1 MLVTG
6 LTGKTGAGKSTV
18 ASYLKEKGCFV
29 IDGDLVAREIVM
41 PSSPALKE
49 LAEAFGKD
57 IILEDG
63 SLDRKALAQKA
74 FSSADG
80 TALLNRITHPHIK
93 ARFEELLAK
102 ASKEGFA
109 VAVID
114 AAALLESDCKDL
126 CEKIIVV
133 HADEQIRLERILSR
147 DRITYEQAMTRI
159 NGQKDDNYY
168 LRQADIIIFNN
179 ADNEALFNEIN
190 KLKELTRSQ
199 KAPGQKSLQILFCFY
214 FWYFHC
220 LR

>member
-74 FSSADG
+74 FSSAEG
-80 TALLNRITHPHIK
+80 TTLLNRITHPHIK

-168 LRQADIIIFNN
+168 LRQADIVIFNN
-179 ADNEALFNEIN
+179 ADNEALFNEFN
-190 KLKELTRSQ
+190 KLKELTR
-199 KAPGQKSLQILFCFY
+199 
-214 FWYFHC
+214 
-220 LR
+220 

>member
-1 MLVTG
+1 
-6 LTGKTGAGKSTV
+6 
-18 ASYLKEKGCFV
+18 
-29 IDGDLVAREIVM
+29 M
-41 PSSPALKE
+41 PPSPALKE

-74 FSSADG
+74 FSSAEG

-147 DRITYEQAMTRI
+147 D
-159 NGQKDDNYY
+159 
-168 LRQADIIIFNN
+168 
-179 ADNEALFNEIN
+179 
-190 KLKELTRSQ
+190 
-199 KAPGQKSLQILFCFY
+199 
-214 FWYFHC
+214 
-220 LR
+220 

>member
-1 MLVTG
+1 MLVIG

-74 FSSADG
+74 FSSAEG

-114 AAALLESDCKDL
+114 AAALLESDCKNL
-126 CEKIIVV
+126 CEKITVV
-133 HADEQIRLERILSR
+133 HADEKIRLERILSR
-147 DRITYEQAMTRI
+147 DGITREQAMTRI

-168 LRQADIIIFNN
+168 LRQADIVIFNN
-179 ADNEALFNEIN
+179 TDNEALFNEFN
-190 KLKELTRSQ
+190 KLKELTR
-199 KAPGQKSLQILFCFY
+199 
-214 FWYFHC
+214 
-220 LR
+220 

>member
-1 MLVTG
+1 MLVIG

-74 FSSADG
+74 FSSAEG

-179 ADNEALFNEIN
+179 ADNEALFNEFN
-190 KLKELTRSQ
+190 KLKELTR
-199 KAPGQKSLQILFCFY
+199 
-214 FWYFHC
+214 
-220 LR
+220 

>member
-49 LAEAFGKD
+49 LAETFGKD

-74 FSSADG
+74 FSSAEG
-80 TALLNRITHPHIK
+80 TTLLNRITHPHIK

-168 LRQADIIIFNN
+168 LRQADIVIFNN
-179 ADNEALFNEIN
+179 ADNEALFNEFN
-190 KLKELTRSQ
+190 KLKELTR
-199 KAPGQKSLQILFCFY
+199 
-214 FWYFHC
+214 
-220 LR
+220 